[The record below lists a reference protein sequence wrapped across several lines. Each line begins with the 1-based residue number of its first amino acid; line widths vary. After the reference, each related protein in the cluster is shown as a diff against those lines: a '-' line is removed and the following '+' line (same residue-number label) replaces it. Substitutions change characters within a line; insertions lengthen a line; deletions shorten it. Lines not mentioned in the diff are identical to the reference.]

1 VSKRTQKQQLER
13 AREHRASERMQAR
26 QQRQRII
33 VIVMVALLVLSLVAA
48 ALVGVVGGGDQEDTA
63 SEPGTAADTGAAEDP
78 DGSEEGEGA
87 TDTDLDAAAAA
98 GPCPAPTD
106 PPEPAGTEYDEAP
119 RVDLAP
125 DAVVPVTLTTSCGDI
140 VLELVAADAPRT
152 VENFVALAEDG
163 FYQGTPFHRVIDG
176 FVIQGGDPTGTGG
189 GGPGYQLEDELEAA
203 EGFEEQQPGVVLYP
217 RGTLAMANSGPDTQ
231 GSQFFV
237 VQADP
242 GQPFPPDYTVF
253 GTVTDGMDVVDDIA
267 AGPVDG
273 DLAIDPAV
281 VLEVAVDR

>member
-26 QQRQRII
+26 QQRQRVI

-48 ALVGVVGGGDQEDTA
+48 ALVGVVGGDSQ
-63 SEPGTAADTGAAEDP
+63 EDP
-78 DGSEEGEGA
+78 DGGTAAEGTA
-87 TDTDLDAAAAA
+87 DAETEDPAAA

-106 PPEPAGTEYDEAP
+106 VPEPAGTEYDEAP

-152 VENFVALAEDG
+152 VENFVALAEEG
-163 FYQGTPFHRVIDG
+163 FYEGTPFHRVIDG

-189 GGPGYQLEDELEAA
+189 GGPGYELEDELDSAEA
-203 EGFEEQQPGVVLYP
+203 FEEQQPGVVLYP